1 MIATYFIF
9 RGTKSAKRA
18 ENPCPPRKYLAS
30 TAIYRLYTFCCQ
42 FARAFFRISDK
53 KFFRF
58 KSSSPPLPPSV
69 FSTAEMKFFHEK
81 LSQLHKLQEWR
92 GKRAVCCSSAD
103 SLFRQIK
110 RFKCPPLCFGHSQ
123 RKYYFKFRDI
133 GTPAGVPISHFHGRG
148 RRGRRHLQRRFLRK
162 RGAAEKASTS
172 LQQAEPSQARE
183 RERTERVCRPLWG
196 SWQSRQA
203 LTERASLLTKKAAA
217 ARILH
222 TQKEPLHMVP
232 CSGSFFMIAY
242 FRLNFSGS
250 KSGSSQKRV
259 MISV

>member
-1 MIATYFIF
+1 MEE
-9 RGTKSAKRA
+9 RKRPSAVS
-18 ENPCPPRKYLAS
+18 PQ
-30 TAIYRLYTFCCQ
+30 TAF
-42 FARAFFRISDK
+42 
-53 KFFRF
+53 
-58 KSSSPPLPPSV
+58 
-69 FSTAEMKFFHEK
+69 
-81 LSQLHKLQEWR
+81 W
-92 GKRAVCCSSAD
+92 GKQND
-103 SLFRQIK
+103 L
-110 RFKCPPLCFGHSQ
+110 KCPPLCFGHSQ

-172 LQQAEPSQARE
+172 FQQAEPSQARE
-183 RERTERVCRPLWG
+183 WERTERVCRPLWG

-217 ARILH
+217 TRILH
-222 TQKEPLHMVP
+222 TQKEPLHMVS
-232 CSGSFFMIAY
+232 CSGSLFMVAY

-250 KSGSSQKRV
+250 KSGSSQKRG

>member
-1 MIATYFIF
+1 MLSGRTLRGSLQTGFQPVACSLCADGMRRYSARINAFILLPLYYSGAVQGSQ
-9 RGTKSAKRA
+9 GTTKNDS
-18 ENPCPPRKYLAS
+18 ECPPR
-30 TAIYRLYTFCCQ
+30 
-42 FARAFFRISDK
+42 
-53 KFFRF
+53 
-58 KSSSPPLPPSV
+58 
-69 FSTAEMKFFHEK
+69 
-81 LSQLHKLQEWR
+81 
-92 GKRAVCCSSAD
+92 
-103 SLFRQIK
+103 
-110 RFKCPPLCFGHSQ
+110 CFGHPQ
-123 RKYYFKFRDI
+123 RKNYFKFRDI

-217 ARILH
+217 TRILH
-222 TQKEPLHMVP
+222 MQKEPLHMVS

>member
-1 MIATYFIF
+1 MKCRTCQQRNKKMPCAGHRAGRF
-9 RGTKSAKRA
+9 RMPSALLWAQSA
-18 ENPCPPRKYLAS
+18 EN
-30 TAIYRLYTFCCQ
+30 
-42 FARAFFRISDK
+42 
-53 KFFRF
+53 KF
-58 KSSSPPLPPSV
+58 
-69 FSTAEMKFFHEK
+69 E
-81 LSQLHKLQEWR
+81 
-92 GKRAVCCSSAD
+92 
-103 SLFRQIK
+103 
-110 RFKCPPLCFGHSQ
+110 
-123 RKYYFKFRDI
+123 FRDI

-148 RRGRRHLQRRFLRK
+148 RRGRRHLQRRILRK

-183 RERTERVCRPLWG
+183 RERAERICRPLWG

-217 ARILH
+217 TRILR

-232 CSGSFFMIAY
+232 CSGSFFMVAY